1 MIKKLTDFDSETDND
16 SEDTKGIFSLLKALA
31 IETTSFLVLVNI
43 AISPQLNL
51 NSLFELMF

>member
-43 AISPQLNL
+43 AISPQLKPE
-51 NSLFELMF
+51 LFI